1 MSYPPTAHYLPPHP
15 QQYYTSPHVPHGQP
29 AHSVTTPLRQEA
41 AQRKRPKY
49 TRSKT
54 GCLTCRVKKIKC
66 DETKPNCMRCTHGQR
81 DCTWPEGVP
90 ARKKSVTRKDS
101 ASSTPTMDGRPGTAG
116 SSISD
121 GSTPPT
127 RDHTP
132 PRLQPLDIDLPP
144 LASRRSTTSDPYL
157 QLHPVSD
164 QPRRTADR
172 FAYSHP
178 SHSGSNMSLH
188 ALPEVPVYQQQQQH
202 HHQSRYDY
210 AQPSSSSARTIIGP
224 GIRPLEHHQ
233 WTTPPPLLTPLST
246 NASSVDSYYQ
256 PHVGGGRSVMGPGS
270 SNESQ
275 QQHRYQ

>member
-1 MSYPPTAHYLPPHP
+1 MSYPPATHYHSP
-15 QQYYTSPHVPHGQP
+15 QPQYYPSPHLPHVQ
-29 AHSVTTPLRQEA
+29 SVHTVSTPLRQES

-81 DCTWPEGVP
+81 DCTWPEGIP

-101 ASSTPTMDGRPGTAG
+101 ANSTPTMDGRPSTAG
-116 SSISD
+116 SSMSD

-144 LASRRSTTSDPYL
+144 LASRRTTSDPYL
-157 QLHPVSD
+157 QLHPVPD
-164 QPRRTADR
+164 RRSTGER

-188 ALPEVPVYQQQQQH
+188 ALPEVSVY
-202 HHQSRYDY
+202 HQRYDY
-210 AQPSSSSARTIIGP
+210 SQPPSSSARPTMVGP
-224 GIRPLEHHQ
+224 GMRPLDHHQ
-233 WTTPPPLLTPLST
+233 WAPPPLLAPMNS
-246 NASSVDSYYQ
+246 NNVEPYY
-256 PHVGGGRSVMGPGS
+256 GRAVIGHGS
-270 SNESQ
+270 SHEPQ
-275 QQHRYQ
+275 QQQEPRYQ

>member
-1 MSYPPTAHYLPPHP
+1 MSYPPATHYLPPHHP
-15 QQYYTSPHVPHGQP
+15 QQYYPPPHVPHPQPPQP
-29 AHSVTTPLRQEA
+29 ATTPLRQEA

-101 ASSTPTMDGRPGTAG
+101 ASSTPTMDGRPSTAG

-132 PRLQPLDIDLPP
+132 PRLQPLEMDLPP
-144 LASRRSTTSDPYL
+144 LASRRTTSDPYL
-157 QLHPVSD
+157 QLHPVPD
-164 QPRRTADR
+164 QRRAGER

-188 ALPEVPVYQQQQQH
+188 ALSEVPVYQQQQQ
-202 HHQSRYDY
+202 QSRYEY
-210 AQPSSSSARTIIGP
+210 SQSHSSSARPIMGP
-224 GIRPLEHHQ
+224 GIRPLDHHQ
-233 WTTPPPLLTPLST
+233 WAPPPLLTPVS
-246 NASSVDSYYQ
+246 NNNSNVESYYQ
-256 PHVGGGRSVMGPGS
+256 PVGGRNVMAPGS
-270 SNESQ
+270 SNEP
-275 QQHRYQ
+275 QHRYQ